1 MLKSLFWGAKIA
13 QQHCDFEK
21 NRVPFWGCAMFL
33 PCSSHVYCHVDHVLE
48 SKRTLELRRE
58 EILRTQINSIGTDR
72 PDPAMLI
79 SCLLPCGALF
89 GQQNDTVAS
98 QRGKFES
105 RNQLNR
111 ARSDRS
117 CHVDLMR
124 GSPTEHHEPKG
135 APQFT
140 TPIPIADASPA
151 GVSSTTDVWMLS

>member
-1 MLKSLFWGAKIA
+1 M
-13 QQHCDFEK
+13 
-21 NRVPFWGCAMFL
+21 
-33 PCSSHVYCHVDHVLE
+33 
-48 SKRTLELRRE
+48 
-58 EILRTQINSIGTDR
+58 RTQINSIGTDR

-89 GQQNDTVAS
+89 GEQNDTVAS

-140 TPIPIADASPA
+140 TPIPIADPSPA
-151 GVSSTTDVWMLS
+151 GVSSLVFEKIVVFRNFSKNVSRTGSAIQGGPGSVLLDTLYSTL